1 MKPYKA
7 CSCRDPQAGRL
18 LGNACPD
25 LKLYETDKDG
35 APKLDRNGQPRWRW
49 NPKHGA
55 WYARYEAPRG
65 ADGRR
70 RQPRVGPF
78 STEKECMAAL
88 AEARG
93 QVSSG
98 QHVDDRALKV
108 SDYLTQYIAGRE
120 AVEDDLARSTLES
133 YREAIDLY
141 FRPGLGHH
149 RLIDLRDQHI
159 RELYAAMRKINRPE
173 AADDRSDLMRRLV
186 EARATRHGR
195 SYSTRPLTA
204 ARIKRMHAVLSKA
217 LNDAVRAKK
226 LSNNPASVIS
236 FGKARK
242 AKPLLWTAERVARW
256 GETGKTPA
264 RVMVWTQHQCGAFLD
279 ITAEEWLHPLFQ
291 LAAYWGLRRGEL
303 VGLEWG
309 DVGLDTRR
317 VHIRQA
323 QPDDELDDTKTEN
336 SDRVITIDEETA
348 ATLKAWRKRQ
358 TAKRLEWGEAWV
370 DSGRVFTK
378 ENGEPLRP
386 EYVSERF
393 GTLAAR
399 AGLPPVRF
407 HDLRH
412 GAATMLLTAG
422 VPIKVISE
430 ILGHAT
436 SSFTSDVYTSVAEE
450 LSEQAAAAIA
460 AFVPRQKR
468 NTAVRAIN
476 VPSEASNDL

>member
-7 CSCRDPQAGRL
+7 CSCRDTETGRL
-18 LGNACPD
+18 LGNRCPD
-25 LKLYETDKDG
+25 IKLEVLDRDG
-35 APKLDRNGQPRWRW
+35 APKLDKAGRPLERW

-55 WYARYEAPRG
+55 WYGRYEAPRT
-65 ADGRR
+65 ADGKR

-78 STEKECMAAL
+78 TTEKECLAAL
-88 AEARG
+88 AEAQG
-93 QVSSG
+93 QVTRG
-98 QHVDDRALKV
+98 EHVDDRNLKV
-108 SDYLTQYIAGRE
+108 GDYLTDYINGRQ
-120 AVEDDLARSTLES
+120 AVEDDLAKSTVES

-141 FRPGLGHH
+141 FKPGLGHI
-149 RLIDLRDQHI
+149 RLIDLRDHHI

-173 AADDRSDLMRRLV
+173 ADDDPSDLMRRLV
-186 EARATRHGR
+186 AARAQRHGR
-195 SYSTRPLTA
+195 RYSTRPLTP

-217 LNDAVRAKK
+217 LNDAVRAGK
-226 LSNNPASVIS
+226 LTRNPAAVVT

-242 AKPLLWTAERVARW
+242 AKPLLWTAERVERW
-256 GETGKTPA
+256 KETGKSPA
-264 RVMVWTQHQCGAFLD
+264 KVMVWTQHQTGAFLD
-279 ITAEEWLHPLFQ
+279 AVEDQWLYPLFH
-291 LAAYWGLRRGEL
+291 LAAYWGMRRGEL
-303 VGLEWG
+303 VGLEWA

-348 ATLKAWRKRQ
+348 ATLRAWRKRQ
-358 TAKRLEWGEAWV
+358 LAKRLEWGEAWV
-370 DSGRVFTK
+370 DSGRVFTR
-378 ENGEPLRP
+378 EDGSALRP

-393 GTLAAR
+393 GTLTAR

-412 GAATMLLTAG
+412 GAATMLLAAG

-436 SSFTSDVYTSVAEE
+436 AAFTSDVYTSVAEE
-450 LSEQAAAAIA
+450 LAEQAAQAIA
-460 AFVPRQKR
+460 AFVPRR
-468 NTAVRAIN
+468 NRI
-476 VPSEASNDL
+476 